1 MFERAAPEN
10 QTLKWFCKAHRL
22 DYFCHTFT
30 SHVASMVL
38 PPFPQSFCRKSFA
51 LQSLGH
57 PIATFVLACCLALAG
72 WLSWGGGAIAQV
84 MTPSDV
90 NEYQYRVVHSP
101 DGIGKFYMGREIAQ
115 IMGHQGAAWL
125 ERPSRDLEEQ
135 PDRLLEALNLQPTDV
150 VADIGAGTG
159 YFSFRIS
166 RLLPQGKVLAVD
178 IQPEMIEILNFFKQ
192 EDAIANVE
200 PILGS
205 DTDPHLPANSVDL
218 ALLVDAYHE
227 FEFPNEMIKNI
238 ATGLKPGGRLVLVE
252 YRGENPFIPIKS
264 LHKMTQKQVKKE
276 VQALGL
282 TWQKTQET
290 LPQQHILTF
299 RKGEPVSESDG

>member
-1 MFERAAPEN
+1 MP
-10 QTLKWFCKAHRL
+10 
-22 DYFCHTFT
+22 
-30 SHVASMVL
+30 L
-38 PPFPQSFCRKSFA
+38 PATPQFFCRKSVYFRF
-51 LQSLGH
+51 LYY
-57 PIATFVLACCLALAG
+57 PIAALVLTCLVTLTG
-72 WLSWGGGAIAQV
+72 WTSGGKEAIAQV
-84 MTPSDV
+84 LAPADAQL
-90 NEYQYRVVHSP
+90 YQYRVVHHP

-135 PDRLLEALNLQPTDV
+135 PDRLLEALTLQPTDV

-200 PILGS
+200 PILAS
-205 DTDPHLPANSVDL
+205 DTDPHLPADSVDL

-227 FEFPNEMIKNI
+227 FEFPKEMIENI
-238 ATGLKPGGRLVLVE
+238 VTGLKPGGRLVLVE
-252 YRGENPFIPIKS
+252 YRGENPFIPIKG
-264 LHKMTQKQVKKE
+264 LHKMTQKQVKQE
-276 VQALGL
+276 LQALGL

-290 LPQQHILTF
+290 LPQQHIITF
-299 RKGEPVSESDG
+299 TKNS